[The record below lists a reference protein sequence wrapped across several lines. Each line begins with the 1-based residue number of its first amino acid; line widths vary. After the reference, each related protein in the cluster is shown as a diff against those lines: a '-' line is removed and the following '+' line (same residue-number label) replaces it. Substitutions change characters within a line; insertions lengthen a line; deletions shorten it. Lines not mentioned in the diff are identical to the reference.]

1 MLPNTHPDNVIYERL
16 STNGTCNG
24 ISNKREPGIFIFL
37 QTFLQSTN
45 SRPSPYIAPVYSL
58 MTRHQFCRPCF
69 IIQSFAQRRR
79 QTSCSNI
86 IRHILH
92 QRCTLFDDVGQIRC
106 LKILWLCPILQLY
119 VTTAGAKSRKNP
131 HSLFSSF
138 SLFILNCCCFLKA
151 LI

>member
-1 MLPNTHPDNVIYERL
+1 VICCPTHTPTMLYTRDSRL
-16 STNGTCNG
+16 MGHVTEFQIKESRA
-24 ISNKREPGIFIFL
+24 SLFFYRL
-37 QTFLQSTN
+37 FLQSNN

-92 QRCTLFDDVGQIRC
+92 QRCTLFDDVGQSKC
-106 LKILWLCPILQLY
+106 LKSCGWIVSLQLY

-131 HSLFSSF
+131 HSLFFPAFLCSF
-138 SLFILNCCCFLKA
+138 
-151 LI
+151 